1 MSVVISRSR
10 RSERAIRFAERGN
23 AASMLTGHPRR
34 TANAADSLTPS
45 VVLLFHFYDIGE
57 VWQCQSGG
65 KHFISVSLETTKQM
79 EKIYFQHTVFFGAL
93 GL

>member
-1 MSVVISRSR
+1 
-10 RSERAIRFAERGN
+10 
-23 AASMLTGHPRR
+23 MLTGHPRR

-65 KHFISVSLETTKQM
+65 KHLISIPPRDDQTNGKDIFSTYC
-79 EKIYFQHTVFFGAL
+79 IFWRL
-93 GL
+93 GIIIEV

>member
-1 MSVVISRSR
+1 
-10 RSERAIRFAERGN
+10 
-23 AASMLTGHPRR
+23 MLTGHPSR

-65 KHFISVSLETTKQM
+65 KHLISIPPRDDQTNGKDIFSFWRIGIIIE
-79 EKIYFQHTVFFGAL
+79 E
-93 GL
+93 

>member
-1 MSVVISRSR
+1 
-10 RSERAIRFAERGN
+10 
-23 AASMLTGHPRR
+23 MLTGHPRR
-34 TANAADSLTPS
+34 TANAADSLMPS

-65 KHFISVSLETTKQM
+65 KHLISIPPLETTKQM

>member
-1 MSVVISRSR
+1 
-10 RSERAIRFAERGN
+10 
-23 AASMLTGHPRR
+23 MLTGHPRR

-65 KHFISVSLETTKQM
+65 KHLISIFLETTKQM
-79 EKIYFQHTVFFGAL
+79 EKIYFHFGAL